1 MNDMKRRN
9 RDILCVMGYE
19 DAVVFEN
26 PDYDNAI
33 IGVTTD
39 GQVVYDYDEMIVHL
53 MEVDGMNEADAVDFI
68 DYNTLR
74 SLPYA
79 DGAPIV
85 IYKIG

>member
-1 MNDMKRRN
+1 MSTN
-9 RDILCVMGYE
+9 RDILCTMGYE

-33 IGVTTD
+33 VGVTID
-39 GQVVYDYDEMIVHL
+39 SQVVYDYEEMIIHL
-53 MEVDGMNEADAVDFI
+53 VEEEGMNEADASDFI

-79 DGAPIV
+79 GDGAPIV
-85 IYKIG
+85 MYRI

>member
-1 MNDMKRRN
+1 MDRRN

-53 MEVDGMNEADAVDFI
+53 MEVDGMDEADAVDFI

-74 SLPYA
+74 SLPYT